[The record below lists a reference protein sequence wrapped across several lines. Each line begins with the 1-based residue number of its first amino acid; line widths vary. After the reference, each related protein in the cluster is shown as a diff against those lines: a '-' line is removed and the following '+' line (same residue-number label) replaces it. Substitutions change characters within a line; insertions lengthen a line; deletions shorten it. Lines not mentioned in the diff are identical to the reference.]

1 MSTSSDGSAEV
12 SLTGRLWGAVLGR
25 IPAAEHQLSLLRT
38 EIFEAEMAALR
49 AGRPVADLRALGV
62 EIDTLKDLLHE
73 KVELVVQ
80 RLAIEETGSS
90 G

>member
-1 MSTSSDGSAEV
+1 
-12 SLTGRLWGAVLGR
+12 
-25 IPAAEHQLSLLRT
+25 
-38 EIFEAEMAALR
+38 MAALR